1 MAPHTYLQVDFVFDG
16 ASQSLKTYSAA
27 DKQELPQYLVLKKF
41 TPQFEKGAFSGLRH
55 LIRA

>member
-1 MAPHTYLQVDFVFDG
+1 MAPHTYLQVDLVING
-16 ASQSLKTYSAA
+16 ASQSQTTYSAA
-27 DKQELPQYLVLKKF
+27 DKQELPQYLGVKKF